1 VPLPAWRRRGRIDPG
16 LLAVAGAFARGSL
29 RTVQGKVTV
38 VVPALAG
45 AALAVIGEAQGGP
58 LGPWVAHGPALLAV
72 VAFLSLTT
80 GQNVLLNQF
89 GVDRSGL
96 ALELL
101 LPLTARQLL
110 LGRALGCAL
119 LTAASFLPA
128 LVAVVLAGGGRSPL
142 WLAAVVLGLA
152 GAFAVFFLV
161 AAWLSLLF
169 PKPANLAKLSQE
181 GKPRPAA
188 VLLGFLGLLVTLAL
202 PAGAGFAGLLAGGAA
217 GALAAEA
224 LFAAGA
230 LALFPP
236 LLARTAAALELRRDA
251 IYLAMREG

>member
-1 VPLPAWRRRGRIDPG
+1 MKKFPLEPIEKASRKKLRALQLERLRWSLKHAYERVPHYRSKFDAAGVKPG
-16 LLAVAGAFARGSL
+16 DCRSLAD
-29 RTVQGKVTV
+29 
-38 VVPALAG
+38 LAG
-45 AALAVIGEAQGGP
+45 DK
-58 LGPWVAHGPALLAV
+58 LAV

-152 GAFAVFFLV
+152 GAYAVFFLV

-188 VLLGFLGLLVTLAL
+188 VRCPRAC
-202 PAGAGFAGLLAGGAA
+202 
-217 GALAAEA
+217 
-224 LFAAGA
+224 
-230 LALFPP
+230 
-236 LLARTAAALELRRDA
+236 RRA
-251 IYLAMREG
+251 CRRACSPSPRSTSRPTCCG